1 MAPEIC
7 DPNVKSYSAKVA
19 DVWAL
24 GITCYGF
31 TFNSMPFWGENELE
45 IMGKIQKN
53 DVIIPEDER
62 NISQGLKD
70 MIKSML
76 IKDPKERISIDQVL

>member
-45 IMGKIQKN
+45 IMENELNLQQ
-53 DVIIPEDER
+53 EQE
-62 NISQGLKD
+62 KD
-70 MIKSML
+70 MANQ
-76 IKDPKERISIDQVL
+76 RQR